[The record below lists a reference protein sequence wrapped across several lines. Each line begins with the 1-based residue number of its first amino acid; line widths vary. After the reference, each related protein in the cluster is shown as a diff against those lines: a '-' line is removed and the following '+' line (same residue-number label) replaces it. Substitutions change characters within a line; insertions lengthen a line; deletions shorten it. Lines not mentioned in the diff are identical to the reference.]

1 MAERSSSELAALA
14 QQKFRMVFD
23 AAGIGIAI
31 GTGGM
36 LTETNAAYQGLLGY
50 TAEELS
56 RMHYSEITHP
66 DDRDLDNEDIA
77 ELASGEKPSFSV
89 EKRLLHRDGTTIW
102 VRVTV
107 TKAPDGS
114 FGIGLIE
121 DITDRRELLA
131 RTVEAAEAE
140 RMSLAA
146 DLHDGPIQY
155 LTVAAL
161 KLDRL
166 VNKLARAGHDE
177 AALDARQVRD
187 EVSAEMGS
195 LRDMMTALRP
205 PVMDERG
212 FDVAVHDT
220 LQTVLANTDTRY
232 TVESNLGGVRLAPEL
247 ETAIYRLIREAATN
261 IRKHAAAGHASVCL
275 DTRAETIDVT
285 ISDDGSGFD
294 TNQNN
299 GGHVGLITMRERAE
313 SLGGTLRIETAMN
326 EGTRLHASFPR
337 DATRV

>member
-1 MAERSSSELAALA
+1 MAEHSSSELAALA